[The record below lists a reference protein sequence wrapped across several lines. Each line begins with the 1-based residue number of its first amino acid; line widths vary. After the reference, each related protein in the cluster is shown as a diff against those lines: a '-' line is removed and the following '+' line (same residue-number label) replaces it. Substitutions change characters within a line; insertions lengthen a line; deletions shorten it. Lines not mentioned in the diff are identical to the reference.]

1 MVRIA
6 VAGGTGT
13 TGRRVVDHVR
23 NAGHEAVVLSR
34 SAGVDLTAP
43 SPALDHAL
51 AGVAAVIDASN
62 VPTLSRPTSERF
74 FGDVTRTLLDAE
86 SRLGVGHHV
95 ALSIVGSDRVDYG
108 YYAGKRLQERLVRES
123 DVPWTVVRATQFHE
137 FTDQTLAMTRGPI
150 AVVPVMRSQPI
161 AVDEVASYL
170 VGLAE
175 ATPRGAVVEIA
186 GPAPESQVD
195 LARRVLRA
203 RGSRRLVL
211 PVRMPGSAGRGM
223 ASGALLPTGEFHRG
237 EQGFASWLA
246 ETA

>member
-1 MVRIA
+1 MRIA

-23 NAGHEAVVLSR
+23 DAGHEAVVLSR
-34 SAGVDLTAP
+34 SAGIDLTAP
-43 SPALDHAL
+43 SGALDDAL
-51 AGVAAVIDASN
+51 TGAAAVIDASN
-62 VPTLSRPTSERF
+62 VPTLSRSTSERF
-74 FGDVTRTLLDAE
+74 FGAVTRTLLDAE
-86 SRLGVGHHV
+86 SRVGVGHHV
-95 ALSIVGSDRVDYG
+95 ALSIVGSDRVDSG
-108 YYAGKRLQERLVRES
+108 YYAGKRLQEKLVRES

-150 AVVPVMRSQPI
+150 AVVPVMRSRPV
-161 AVDEVASYL
+161 AVDEVAAFL
-170 VGLAE
+170 VEVAA
-175 ATPRGAVVEIA
+175 ATPRRAVVEIA

-223 ASGALLPTGEFHRG
+223 ATGALLPTGEFRRG
-237 EQGFASWLA
+237 EQDFASWLA

>member
-1 MVRIA
+1 MRIA

-23 NAGHEAVVLSR
+23 DAGHEAVVLSR
-34 SAGVDLTAP
+34 SAGIDLTAH
-43 SPALDHAL
+43 STALDDAL
-51 AGVAAVIDASN
+51 TGAAAVIDASN
-62 VPTLSRPTSERF
+62 VTTLSRSASERF
-74 FGDVTRTLLDAE
+74 FGAVTRTLLDAE

-95 ALSIVGSDRVDYG
+95 ALSIVGSDRVDTG
-108 YYAGKRLQERLVRES
+108 YYAGKRLQEKLIRES

-161 AVDEVASYL
+161 AVDEVAAFL
-170 VGLAE
+170 VEVAAAG
-175 ATPRGAVVEIA
+175 PRRAVVEIA
-186 GPAPESQVD
+186 GPAPESQVG
-195 LARRVLRA
+195 LARQVLRA

-211 PVRMPGSAGRGM
+211 PVRLPGSAGRGM
-223 ASGALLPTGEFHRG
+223 ASGALLPTGDVRRG
-237 EQGFASWLA
+237 EQDFASWLA